1 MAVAEPN
8 PKETARMEN
17 VIIIGTGAAGLTA
30 AIYSARAS
38 LNPLVIEGREP
49 GGQLTTTTEVENF
62 PGFEHG
68 ILGPVLMETIRKQ
81 ASRFGTRYQYGS
93 VTGCELAG
101 PVKKLHLDSGETLEA
116 KSVIICTGASAK
128 YLGLPSEQAL
138 IGYGVTSCAT
148 CDGAFYRDVP
158 VAVIGGGDSA
168 MEEATFLT
176 RFASVVYLI
185 HRREEFRAS
194 KVMID
199 RMLANPKIKPLYNTV
214 VEEVLGVE
222 NQRVRG
228 MRIKNLKSGE
238 VSDIAL
244 EGVFLAIGHKPN
256 TDPFKGQLD
265 MDETG
270 YLITDSTKTKL
281 PGVFAAG
288 DVQDSVYRQ
297 AISAAGTG
305 CMAAL
310 EAERYLERTAHA

>member
-1 MAVAEPN
+1 
-8 PKETARMEN
+8 MEN

-30 AIYSARAS
+30 AIYTARAN
-38 LNPLVIEGREP
+38 LNPLVIEGMEP

-68 ILGPVLMETIRKQ
+68 IQGPDLMATMRKQ
-81 ASRFGTRYQYGS
+81 AERFGTRFQYGKVVAS
-93 VTGCELAG
+93 ELAG
-101 PVKKLHLDSGETLEA
+101 PVKSLSLDSGETLQA
-116 KSVIICTGASAK
+116 KAVIICTGASAK
-128 YLGLPSEQAL
+128 YMGLPSELAL

-158 VAVIGGGDSA
+158 VAVVGGGDSA

-176 RFASVVYLI
+176 RFASKVYLI
-185 HRREEFRAS
+185 HRRGEFRAS
-194 KVMID
+194 QIMID
-199 RMLANPKIKPLYNTV
+199 RMLANPKIEVLYHTV

-222 NQRVRG
+222 KKSVSG
-228 MRIKNLKSGE
+228 LKLKNLESGKI
-238 VSDIAL
+238 SQLDLTGLFI
-244 EGVFLAIGHKPN
+244 AIGHQPN
-256 TDPFKGQLD
+256 TKPFVGQLE
-265 MDETG
+265 MDAAG

-281 PGVFAAG
+281 DGVFAAG

-297 AISAAGTG
+297 AITAAGSG

>member
-1 MAVAEPN
+1 
-8 PKETARMEN
+8 MEN

-30 AIYSARAS
+30 AIYTARAN
-38 LNPLVIEGREP
+38 LTPLVIEGREP

-62 PGFEHG
+62 PGFEMG
-68 ILGPVLMETIRKQ
+68 IMGPELMDTMRKQ
-81 ASRFGTRYQYGS
+81 AERFGTRYQYGT
-93 VTGCELAG
+93 VTAAELSG
-101 PVKKLHLDSGETLEA
+101 EIKKLTLDSGEVLET

-128 YLGLPSEQAL
+128 YIGLESEQKL

-158 VAVIGGGDSA
+158 VAVVGGGDSA

-176 RFASVVYLI
+176 RFASKVYLI
-185 HRREEFRAS
+185 HRRKEFRAS
-194 KVMID
+194 QIMID
-199 RMLANPKIKPLYNTV
+199 RMLENEKIEPIYNTV

-222 NQRVRG
+222 EKSVRALSL
-228 MRIKNLKSGE
+228 KNVKTNETSELKVDGLF
-238 VSDIAL
+238 I
-244 EGVFLAIGHKPN
+244 AIGHKPN
-256 TDPFKGQLD
+256 TDPFVGQLE

-270 YLITDSTKTKL
+270 YLITDSTKTTL

-310 EAERYLERTAHA
+310 EAERYLEQHT

>member
-1 MAVAEPN
+1 
-8 PKETARMEN
+8 MEN

-30 AIYSARAS
+30 AIYTARAN

-62 PGFEHG
+62 PGFENG
-68 ILGPVLMETIRKQ
+68 IMGPELMDIMRRQ
-81 ASRFGTRYQYGS
+81 AARFGTRYQYGTVES
-93 VTGCELAG
+93 CDLSG
-101 PVKKLHLDSGETLEA
+101 PVKTLTLDSGETLEA

-158 VAVIGGGDSA
+158 VAVVGGGDSA

-176 RFASVVYLI
+176 RFASKVYLI

-194 KVMID
+194 QIMIE
-199 RMLANPKIKPLYNTV
+199 RMKANEKIEVLYNTI

-222 NQRVRG
+222 EKSVKG
-228 MRIKNLKSGE
+228 LKLKNLKSGE
-238 VSDIAL
+238 QSELAVD
-244 EGVFLAIGHKPN
+244 GFFLAIGHKPN
-256 TDPFKGQLD
+256 TDPFKGQLE

-270 YLITDSTKTKL
+270 YLITDSTKTTL
-281 PGVFAAG
+281 DGVFAAG

>member
-1 MAVAEPN
+1 
-8 PKETARMEN
+8 MEN

-30 AIYSARAS
+30 AIYTARAN

-49 GGQLTTTTEVENF
+49 GGQLTTTTDVENF
-62 PGFEHG
+62 PGFENG
-68 ILGPVLMETIRKQ
+68 IMGPELMDIMRKQ
-81 ASRFGTRYQYGS
+81 AARFGTRYQTGL
-93 VTGCELAG
+93 VTDCDLKGD
-101 PVKKLHLDSGETLEA
+101 VKTLTLDSGESLET

-158 VAVIGGGDSA
+158 VAVVGGGDSA

-176 RFASVVYLI
+176 RFASKVYLI

-194 KVMID
+194 QIMID
-199 RMLANPKIKPLYNTV
+199 RMLANEKIEVIYNTV
-214 VEEVLGVE
+214 VEDVLGVE
-222 NQRVRG
+222 EKSVRG
-228 MRIKNLKSGE
+228 LKLKNTQTGE
-238 VSDIAL
+238 QSELAVD
-244 EGVFLAIGHKPN
+244 GFFLAIGHKPN
-256 TDPFKGQLD
+256 TDPFKGQLE
-265 MDETG
+265 MDDTG
-270 YLITDSTKTKL
+270 YLITDSTKTTID
-281 PGVFAAG
+281 GVFAAG

-310 EAERYLERTAHA
+310 EAERYLERTSHA